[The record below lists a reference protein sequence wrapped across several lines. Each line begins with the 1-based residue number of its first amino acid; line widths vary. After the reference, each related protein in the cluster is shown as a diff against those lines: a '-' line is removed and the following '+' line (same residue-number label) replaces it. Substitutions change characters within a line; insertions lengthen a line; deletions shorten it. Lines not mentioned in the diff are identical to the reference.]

1 MTRWYPLEPADDDFL
16 RTAPARTV
24 QVIDVPVPAETL
36 WAALTADDAVVS
48 WGPGATKVRWVGE
61 RPLGVGTVREL
72 TIGGVATVREL
83 FYRWDEGHRKSFAVT
98 ESTLPGIRRIAE
110 DYLVET
116 TPTGSRLTWTMAVEM
131 SLLAGPTRFLVAPV
145 LSLGI
150 GAMARGLKKKLS
162 A

>member
-1 MTRWYPLEPADDDFL
+1 MTHWFPLEPADDDFL

-24 QVIDVPVPAETL
+24 QVIDVPVPVETL

-48 WGPGATKVRWVGE
+48 WGPGATKVHWTGE
-61 RPLGVGTVREL
+61 RPFGVGTVREL
-72 TIGGVATVREL
+72 TIGGVATVRER

-110 DYLVET
+110 DYLVEP
-116 TPTGSRLTWTMAVEM
+116 TPTGSRLTWTMSVET
-131 SLLAGPTRFLVAPV
+131 SLLAGPTGFLVSRL

-150 GAMARGLKKKLS
+150 GGMTRGLKKKLT

>member
-24 QVIDVPVPAETL
+24 QVIDVPVPAEKL